1 MSNNSLV
8 PSNNTLELS
17 RQYPASSFNVLVP
30 IQTVT
35 EIADIQKPVMNVV
48 HISTDLNDKE
58 IYLQQKPSN
67 EWTDRNGKK
76 HPAQPALYSLTR
88 KGLLKLMRAAG
99 IRMVS
104 SKSVLPSTC
113 QKCVEANRAIGKPV
127 NCGQCGNKDVKY
139 TVCILAPQLTGQD
152 IMYTASREMNIQEE
166 TQGMTDQQR
175 QQFMKFRAEHCE
187 SKALNRAL
195 RAAMLIKPAYLIEEL
210 QKPFVVAYLVP
221 NLNNPEVK
229 ARAVDS
235 YFAGAQE
242 LYGHTGIS
250 QPQVIEVSDDDGD
263 GYGEPPMIPG
273 DISDPT
279 PQDGG
284 YPDDDIP
291 DYLRDEPDD
300 TAPAQPPEPP
310 VPKCAACGCEIVQNG
325 RWTPDAIIEYSTKV
339 YGRPLC
345 PACQKK
351 SQRR

>member
-1 MSNNSLV
+1 
-8 PSNNTLELS
+8 
-17 RQYPASSFNVLVP
+17 
-30 IQTVT
+30 
-35 EIADIQKPVMNVV
+35 MNVV
-48 HISTDLNDKE
+48 NISTDLNDKE
-58 IYLQQKPSN
+58 IYLQQKASN
-67 EWTDRNGKK
+67 EWTDRSGKK

-113 QKCVEANRAIGKPV
+113 QKCVEANRTIGRPV

-139 TVCILAPQLTGQD
+139 TVSILAPQLTGQD
-152 IMYTASREMNIQEE
+152 IMYTASREMNIAEE

-195 RAAMLIKPAYLIEEL
+195 RAAMLIKPAYLLEEL
-210 QKPFVVAYLVP
+210 SKPFVVAYLVP

-242 LYGHTGIS
+242 LYGHGGIA
-250 QPQVIEVSDDDGD
+250 QPQVIEVADDDEGD
-263 GYGEPPMIPG
+263 DYNEAPMIPSE
-273 DISDPT
+273 ISDPQ
-279 PQDGG
+279 PQDTG
-284 YPDDDIP
+284 YPEDEVP
-291 DYLRDEPDD
+291 DYLRDDPESPA
-300 TAPAQPPEPP
+300 APAVQ
-310 VPKCAACGCEIVQNG
+310 KCAACGCEIVQNG
-325 RWTPDAIIEYSTKV
+325 RWTPEAIVEYSTKV
-339 YGRPLC
+339 FGKPLC

-351 SQRR
+351 SQRK